1 MRGDAM
7 TKKHNLVRMLCLL
20 LSLILMIMAGWIV
33 GVSSAAEKSA
43 ETRIEGFSAP
53 LLNGD
58 LWQGMDQNSKV
69 AFIWGAGHVVAI
81 EKELAV
87 RYPELKVENFSAKV
101 AEGIVG
107 VPMNDIVAQVDA
119 FYKAN
124 PAKLN
129 VPVMRVI
136 WDSLIKPKLK
146 TGIAGRPLQK

>member
-1 MRGDAM
+1 M

-33 GVSSAAEKSA
+33 GVSSAEKGA

-81 EKELAV
+81 EKELAA

-107 VPMNDIVAQVDA
+107 VPMNDVVVHVDA

-124 PAKLN
+124 PDKLD

-136 WDSLIKPKLK
+136 WDTLIKPKLK
-146 TGIAGRPLQK
+146 RGIAGRPLQK